1 MLPTRGSCG
10 FASVNNEQMESKT
23 LEMVS
28 AGDHCSFKMS
38 KQICPEL
45 LTLQ

>member
-1 MLPTRGSCG
+1 MDRS
-10 FASVNNEQMESKT
+10 T